1 MKIKKHLVAAT
12 LAVGLAGSATAMGSA
27 GASPSAQAEAGWAIA
42 RYAFNNHGA
51 AHAFFQG
58 SGATLGAGAAGIA
71 GAKIGAK
78 VGAKIGAVVGG
89 LGGLA
94 IGAGLGAL

>member
-1 MKIKKHLVAAT
+1 MKIKKDLVAAT
-12 LAVGLAGSATAMGSA
+12 LAVGLVGSA
-27 GASPSAQAEAGWAIA
+27 GAMAPPTVSSSAHAQAGWAIA
-42 RYAFNNHGA
+42 RYAFNDHGA

-71 GAKIGAK
+71 GAKLGAK
-78 VGAKIGAVVGG
+78 VGAKIGLVVGG
-89 LGGLA
+89 LGGMA